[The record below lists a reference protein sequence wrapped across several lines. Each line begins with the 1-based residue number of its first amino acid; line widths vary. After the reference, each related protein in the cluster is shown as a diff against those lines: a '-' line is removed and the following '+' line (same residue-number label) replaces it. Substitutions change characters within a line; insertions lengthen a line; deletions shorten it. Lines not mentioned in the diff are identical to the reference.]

1 MKHGLHL
8 NVLHSKHLKCSS
20 YAILILRSRQIN
32 GRIFCHSI
40 RIGGTECIWVF
51 GFIMISNSW
60 PRKLNIWLMIYYMS
74 PTNFEYIPCRD
85 GMPDMDGIKKESFLI
100 NLWRIHSVG
109 KFRSKAIFIIVQIQL
124 TKAKIFSNTAWAN
137 GHHQNTA
144 SIQKWKEECHLVW
157 KKNLIL

>member
-1 MKHGLHL
+1 MLHCRLYIWWPKVKTLKSASSITKHAKRNMAYIL
-8 NVLHSKHLKCSS
+8 NLLHSKHLKCSS

-85 GMPDMDGIKKESFLI
+85 GMPDMDRIKKESFLI
-100 NLWRIHSVG
+100 NL
-109 KFRSKAIFIIVQIQL
+109 
-124 TKAKIFSNTAWAN
+124 
-137 GHHQNTA
+137 
-144 SIQKWKEECHLVW
+144 
-157 KKNLIL
+157 